1 MKERKTGKNE
11 GGKER
16 ERKREL
22 RNESKIREMKEGKKD
37 KNWIV

>member
-22 RNESKIREMKEGKKD
+22 RNESKIREMKKGNKN